1 MVEDRVTDG
10 ERVAQLLA
18 SELSGRSDGELD
30 RFSVVDADP
39 DAEPTPE
46 GTVAYRI
53 AVDGDRVGRVR
64 IYPDGAE
71 IRVGDAGDGSGEHSF
86 DAGRVAEGV
95 RGDGLSTE
103 STGETIVRIEYGAAV
118 KRAVDALVAG
128 AESRAESGLS
138 PPRAPGRDGKPQ

>member
-53 AVDGDRVGRVR
+53 AVDGDRTRIVGTLERWR
-64 IYPDGAE
+64 MPLPEEPLPEPDTDDRRPGAAALAD
-71 IRVGDAGDGSGEHSF
+71 RPVGVGDAGGYRSPSSGE
-86 DAGRVAEGV
+86 R
-95 RGDGLSTE
+95 
-103 STGETIVRIEYGAAV
+103 
-118 KRAVDALVAG
+118 
-128 AESRAESGLS
+128 
-138 PPRAPGRDGKPQ
+138 

>member
-53 AVDGDRVGRVR
+53 AVDGDRTGEVH

-71 IRVGDAGDGSGEHSF
+71 VRVGDGGDGSENGSL
-86 DAGRVAEGV
+86 DTGRLVEAT
-95 RGDGLSTE
+95 RGDGLRA
-103 STGETIVRIEYGAAV
+103 ETTDDGVVVRIEYGAAV
-118 KRAVDALVAG
+118 KQAVDALVAG
-128 AESRAESGLS
+128 V
-138 PPRAPGRDGKPQ
+138 DT